1 MKNIFLSLSLVISAP
16 IFAQADDILAT
27 IDWSA
32 PMLKQAVEV
41 VHVDSQY
48 VYYAGGVQTGLF
60 SSDQVFGR
68 LNIDNLEK
76 DLEVIKDGEKYK
88 GEYPQSLG
96 YKVRGNELFGFY
108 EHYDR
113 KSDKHTILVR
123 KLLDN
128 KRKVGPYKVIG
139 SLDSKRRSK
148 GDLSYKWSDNDSL
161 LLLVGNPPLEDKYD
175 NEKVIFTLLNHEFDE
190 IFEAELELDFADKY
204 FRISSYCVTNKGVI
218 MLLGY
223 KMPNKKKGE
232 KKQKDKSNE
241 DFYLYVLDQKTGELV
256 EYDLGLKDKF
266 INNISMTPDFKN
278 NTTILNGIY
287 GDSEFGSMAGS
298 FFISLDQQTFEVSE
312 SKYSTFDKDFKIL
325 MARNKRQAKKIK
337 EGKED
342 EIKKVDVVLREVIQK
357 PDGGMLV
364 VFEDY
369 NFWITTTSDGRG
381 NTHDTYHYSYKD
393 IFVLNYDAKG
403 EIIWTAFLPKDQYSE
418 NDNGTWGGYLLVVDK
433 NRLHFI
439 YNDHKKN
446 EALWGT
452 EKELKRLK
460 KFKKG
465 QLVMVS
471 LSEEGTLEYNVLM
484 PSRIDKFL
492 ITPKHSR
499 MLGRNSNIGIIASY
513 KGASST
519 RIGRLELSLNN

>member
-1 MKNIFLSLSLVISAP
+1 MKNIFLSLSLVISAQVC
-16 IFAQADDILAT
+16 AQADDILAT

-32 PMLKQAVEV
+32 PMVKQAVEV

-48 VYYAGGVQTGLF
+48 VYYAGGVITGFF
-60 SSDQVFGR
+60 SYDQVFGR

-76 DLEVIKDGEKYK
+76 DLEIIKDGEKYK
-88 GEYPQSLG
+88 GVYPQSLG

-108 EHYDR
+108 EHYDS
-113 KSDKHTILVR
+113 KSDKHAILVR

-128 KRKVGPYKVIG
+128 ERKVGPYKEIG
-139 SLDSKRRSK
+139 ALESKRRSK
-148 GDLSYKWSDNDSL
+148 GDLNYVWSDNDSL
-161 LLLVGNPPLEDKYD
+161 LLLVGNPPLEEKYD
-175 NEKVIFTLLNHEFDE
+175 NEKVIFTLLNHKFDE

-204 FRISSYCVTNKGVI
+204 FHISSYCVTNKGVI

-241 DFYLYVLDQKTGELV
+241 DYYLYVLDQKTGELV

-266 INNISMTPDFKN
+266 IINIGMTPDFKN

-287 GDSEFGSMAGS
+287 GESEFGSMAGS
-298 FFISLDQQTFEVSE
+298 FFLSLDQQTFEVSE
-312 SKYSTFDKDFKIL
+312 SKYSAFDKDFKVL

-342 EIKKVDVVLREVIQK
+342 EIKKVDAVLREVIQK

-369 NFWITTTSDGRG
+369 DFWISSSSDGRG
-381 NTHDTYHYSYKD
+381 MTHYTYHYSYKD
-393 IFVLNYDAKG
+393 IFVLNYDVQG
-403 EIIWTAFLPKDQYSE
+403 EVVWTAFLPKDQYSE
-418 NDNGTWGGYLLVVDK
+418 DDKGIWGGYLLVVDK

-446 EALWGT
+446 QALWGT
-452 EKELKRLK
+452 DKELKQLK

-465 QLVMVS
+465 QLVMLS
-471 LSEEGTLEYNVLM
+471 LSEEGALEYNVLM
-484 PSRIDKFL
+484 PSSIDKFL
-492 ITPKHSR
+492 ITPKQSR
-499 MLGRNSNIGIIASY
+499 MLGRNSNMGIIASY
-513 KGASST
+513 KGTYST
-519 RIGRLELSLNN
+519 RIGKLELFLNN